1 MTIAPYAYLITFG
14 IVAAALLLLLD
25 RLEKDHDHD
34 DG

>member
-1 MTIAPYAYLITFG
+1 MTYEPYAYLLTFG

-25 RLEKDHDHD
+25 RLEKDHEHD

>member
-1 MTIAPYAYLITFG
+1 MTYEPYAYLITFG

-25 RLEKDHDHD
+25 RLEKDRDM

>member
-1 MTIAPYAYLITFG
+1 MTYEPYAYLLTFG

-25 RLEKDHDHD
+25 RLEKDHDRD

>member
-1 MTIAPYAYLITFG
+1 MTWEPYAYLITFG

-25 RLEKDHDHD
+25 RLEKDRHHD

>member
-1 MTIAPYAYLITFG
+1 MTWEPYAYLITFG

-25 RLEKDHDHD
+25 RLERDRERD